1 MPYVLPNQYLLKW
14 KFAGE
19 EPMNTCIV
27 SVGSNIDPEKNI
39 SRVVELLFHEFNV
52 IQVSEWLR
60 TAPVG
65 IINQADFLNGAVK
78 IETIM
83 EMEQLRQCLKKL
95 EDRLGRDRRQPK
107 FGPRCIDLDILI
119 WNGEIVDKDY
129 YTRDFLRK
137 SAAELGFPCP

>member
-1 MPYVLPNQYLLKW
+1 MPYALPNRYLLKW
-14 KFAGE
+14 KLAGE
-19 EPMNTCIV
+19 KLMNTCIV
-27 SVGSNIDPEKNI
+27 SVGYNIDPEKNI
-39 SRVVELLFHEFNV
+39 SRAVEILLHELRV
-52 IQVSEWLR
+52 IQISEWLR

-78 IETIM
+78 IETLM
-83 EMEQLRQCLKKL
+83 EIEQLRLCLKRI
-95 EDRLGRDRRQPK
+95 EDRLGRDRSQPK

-137 SAAELGFPCP
+137 SAAELGFP